1 MRVLKRHIIKILLAI
16 MLTFGISET
25 GAGQYEIT
33 VQAAV
38 KTPSVTEKAKTLYVG
53 YKTYNIKLKNISSDA
68 VVSYKSA
75 NTKVVKVSKDGKVT
89 PVGEGKTVITVK
101 VKQNDNTYN
110 LEVDITVEKPY
121 IDMVASVEYM
131 NVEEDFLFQA
141 KLIGADGNIKWSV
154 SDEKVAGV
162 NTVGRVTAKKE
173 GKVTVYAKS
182 GKYEASTELLIGSNR
197 LGTFSENLSLH
208 TERQIYVSVYKPEEE
223 ETFIIDTLSKTKDIV
238 SYSRIHKTDGGKM
251 LWFELTPVKA
261 GRDTIIIS
269 SESANDRLYIT
280 VNVSDKPEGR
290 KEMLPEEIFKVCN
303 PSMVEI
309 TTVVNGKYDSFGSG
323 FFIGDG
329 RIVTSYHIIEGAESL
344 IVKSVDGKEY
354 KVEAVLG
361 YDEDIDI
368 AILATNGDKPGLTI
382 CQDGA
387 ITGETAYTLGSPYGL
402 TATFSRG
409 MVTTASRKIREIEY
423 VQTDAPIS
431 SGNSGG
437 PLLNKYGEVIGINK
451 MYIEGGQNLNF
462 SVSANELFK
471 INTNRPVSVKELY
484 ESSRNL

>member
-173 GKVTVYAKS
+173 GKVTVYAK
-182 GKYEASTELLIGSNR
+182 
-197 LGTFSENLSLH
+197 
-208 TERQIYVSVYKPEEE
+208 
-223 ETFIIDTLSKTKDIV
+223 
-238 SYSRIHKTDGGKM
+238 
-251 LWFELTPVKA
+251 
-261 GRDTIIIS
+261 
-269 SESANDRLYIT
+269 
-280 VNVSDKPEGR
+280 
-290 KEMLPEEIFKVCN
+290 
-303 PSMVEI
+303 
-309 TTVVNGKYDSFGSG
+309 
-323 FFIGDG
+323 
-329 RIVTSYHIIEGAESL
+329 
-344 IVKSVDGKEY
+344 
-354 KVEAVLG
+354 
-361 YDEDIDI
+361 
-368 AILATNGDKPGLTI
+368 
-382 CQDGA
+382 
-387 ITGETAYTLGSPYGL
+387 
-402 TATFSRG
+402 
-409 MVTTASRKIREIEY
+409 
-423 VQTDAPIS
+423 
-431 SGNSGG
+431 
-437 PLLNKYGEVIGINK
+437 
-451 MYIEGGQNLNF
+451 
-462 SVSANELFK
+462 
-471 INTNRPVSVKELY
+471 
-484 ESSRNL
+484 